1 MNYLGQ
7 ITKGDKIIE
16 KIQKRIKK
24 IKRIK
29 KKTKVIL
36 NLNLRTK

>member
-1 MNYLGQ
+1 MNCLGQ
-7 ITKGDKIIE
+7 IIKKE
-16 KIQKRIKK
+16 KKFRNGLQK